1 MFLTFCLWD
10 TSLITYSH
18 ISRSA
23 QSDLL
28 EQSEVRGSKASR
40 WLSKGGASV
49 SNWLYHLKFIRFGQR
64 EPNFVFVFGSRSSI
78 LGELEEKFTQK
89 WKVSISSPSR
99 RLKISPQNISGALQ
113 CGVQHTKPKK
123 SIKRRPTA
131 CSASPETLKTLIDLE
146 KVLFTCTRLQDRARA
161 PTSDF

>member
-1 MFLTFCLWD
+1 MFLTFYLWD

-18 ISRSA
+18 VSRSA

-28 EQSEVRGSKASR
+28 EQSEVRGLAQKH
-40 WLSKGGASV
+40 LGGCLREGQV
-49 SNWLYHLKFIRFGQR
+49 FLIGFYHLKFIRFGQR
-64 EPNFVFVFGSRSSI
+64 EPNFVFAFGSRSSI

-131 CSASPETLKTLIDLE
+131 SPETLKTLIDLE